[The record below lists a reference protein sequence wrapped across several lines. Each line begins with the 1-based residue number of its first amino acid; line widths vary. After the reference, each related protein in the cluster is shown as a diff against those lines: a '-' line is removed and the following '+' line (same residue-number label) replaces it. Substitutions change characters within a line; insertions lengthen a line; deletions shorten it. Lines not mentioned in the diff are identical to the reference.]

1 MKSSEMNKDIRNA
14 IKKKGIYHYEVA
26 QELGIYP
33 ETLAHWLSMKLSAEK
48 KERIMKAI
56 EAVKA

>member
-1 MKSSEMNKDIRNA
+1 MKSKYMNKDIREA
-14 IKKKGIYHYEVA
+14 IKKKGICHYEVA

-33 ETLAHWLSMKLSAEK
+33 ETFAKWLAMNLTEEK

-56 EAVKA
+56 EAVKV